1 MEIMVT
7 ILKAFNDA
15 LNTYIMPALAV
26 TGLIFMFGFVILPNW
41 IKKNGLFRGLFLW
54 VSALIPVM
62 IGVSIFWFGTLYLAN
77 LLEMRPGYFRWAMIW
92 LVLILATYLMTKE
105 HGEKRGLKSILLH
118 LAVLTA
124 GWTLGNWFGIVFIS
138 LPIFFVYYNTLY
150 HLAHAI
156 VPASNPESKDEQ
168 WQRFR
173 VFFWYTWGLQH
184 PVQVVKSDDA
194 SGRTVETRISGEVS
208 RDIAKPGII
217 WLKSHQAA
225 ALTTGVTFSRV
236 EGPRV
241 VFTKPYE
248 RLLEIV
254 DLRTQVRLREIDAI
268 SKDGVRFKATVL
280 ASFALDRDEWTGT
293 TYHNIEAL
301 KVMLLKSKTVD
312 SNLDGRFPFASAR
325 VRSALMMRGKTSDEP
340 ERQKVI
346 YWDERVL
353 NQVEVFAA
361 RVLSDRRFDELWKPN
376 REEPDASAL
385 EEIAAKIQSQAYPEL
400 LSQGVRIF
408 ASRVVAFNFSEYQQA
423 QNKHDDVIK
432 QQIATWS
439 VNWETQRS
447 QILADGDAESKRL
460 QQEARAYVQSVLLTA
475 IAEGM
480 QQTRI
485 RYPNLPR
492 HVIAMRFVG
501 ALEELMR
508 QDSDSSDA
516 AEPHEQDVRMSLN
529 RLKGRLLPGK
539 DRNV

>member
-1 MEIMVT
+1 MELLFIT
-7 ILKAFNDA
+7 LKAANDA
-15 LNTYIMPALAV
+15 LNTQIMPKLALM
-26 TGLIFMFGFVILPNW
+26 GLVFVFCFVILPRW
-41 IKKNGLFRGLFLW
+41 IKKNGLFRGLYLW
-54 VSALIPVM
+54 VLASIPVL
-62 IGVSIFWFGTLYLAN
+62 IWVEIFWFELGYYARLISLPPSYL
-77 LLEMRPGYFRWAMIW
+77 RWPMIW
-92 LVLILATYLMTKE
+92 LTVCPMVYFMSKE
-105 HGEKRGLKSILLH
+105 HGEKRGLVSIVLH

-124 GWTLGNWFGIVFIS
+124 GWVMGNWFGMLFFS
-138 LPIFFVYYNTLY
+138 LPILAVYYNTLY
-150 HLAHAI
+150 YLAHAI
-156 VPASNPESKDEQ
+156 VPASDPENKEEQ
-168 WQRFR
+168 KQRFR
-173 VFFWYTWGLQH
+173 VFLWYTWGLQH
-184 PVQVVKSDDA
+184 PLQVVSSDDR
-194 SGRTVETRISGEVS
+194 SGRTVETRISGNVFS
-208 RDIAKPGII
+208 NTGKPGII

-225 ALTTGVTFSRV
+225 ALTAGVNFSRV

-241 VFTKPYE
+241 VFTRPYE

-254 DLRTQVRLREIDAI
+254 DLRTQIRSREIDAI
-268 SKDGVRFKATVL
+268 SKDGVRFKANVL
-280 ASFALDRDEWTGT
+280 ASFTLDRDDWMRT
-293 TYHNIEAL
+293 THHNTENH
-301 KVMLLKSKTVD
+301 KVVLLKTQALD
-312 SNLDGRFPFASAR
+312 SNLDGRFPFASTR

-353 NQVEVFAA
+353 NQVEVIAS

-385 EEIAAKIQSQAYPEL
+385 DEIAAKIKNQAYPDL
-400 LSQGVRIF
+400 LAQGVRIF
-408 ASRVVAFNFSEYQQA
+408 ASRVTSFNFSEYQQA
-423 QNKHDDVIK
+423 ENKHDDVIK

-439 VNWETQRS
+439 VNWENQKL

-508 QDSDSSDA
+508 QDSETSA
-516 AEPHEQDVRMSLN
+516 VVEPYEPDVRTSLN

-539 DRNV
+539 DR